1 MAENNE
7 GFKLIK
13 AVRLI
18 DGNGGPP
25 LERGAILIEGDKIRA
40 VGTEESVA
48 PPEGAQVQFDY
59 GDRTV
64 LPGLVDS
71 CSPYG
76 TEQQSGGA

>member
-1 MAENNE
+1 MAENND

-13 AVRLI
+13 AARLI

-48 PPEGAQVQFDY
+48 PPEGAQVAKRAAPHVQ
-59 GDRTV
+59 RN
-64 LPGLVDS
+64 
-71 CSPYG
+71 
-76 TEQQSGGA
+76 